1 MTEKTE
7 IYTRGT
13 VDESISQMRIA
24 IVDSTTTVGSRMPAL
39 RETAEEFQTEMLD
52 QVAKFETR
60 VQDEI
65 RGWQNEILSAEI
77 LYKSVAPD
85 NQDDIPVM
93 LKLFNLINDYGRHLY
108 EALKNY
114 DDEGIRET
122 EMTLFQPLIYE
133 VDYLEPVSGN
143 FRDVITA
150 LKVAIFSHNA
160 HPYKKEQI
168 VSLIKV
174 IERLKQNVGV
184 DDKAI
189 DEILDTLETHFN
201 ISGPFEGVDLSG

>member
-13 VDESISQMRIA
+13 VDESIRRMRIA
-24 IVDSTTTVGSRMPAL
+24 IVDSTTTISSRMPAL
-39 RETAEEFQTEMLD
+39 LETAEEFQTEMLD
-52 QVAKFETR
+52 QVAKFETC
-60 VQDEI
+60 VQDKI
-65 RGWQNEILSAEI
+65 KDRRNEILSAES
-77 LYKSVAPD
+77 LYKSIAPD
-85 NQDDIPVM
+85 NQDDVPVM
-93 LKLFNLINDYGRHLY
+93 LKLFSLINDYGRHLY

-160 HPYKKEQI
+160 SPYKKEQI

-174 IERLKQNVGV
+174 IERLKKNVGV

-201 ISGPFEGVDLSG
+201 IAGPFEGVDLSG

>member
-7 IYTRGT
+7 IYPGGT
-13 VDESISQMRIA
+13 VDESISRMRIA

-39 RETAEEFQTEMLD
+39 RETAEEFQTEILD

-85 NQDDIPVM
+85 NQDDIPVI

-143 FRDVITA
+143 FRDVIAA

-160 HPYKKEQI
+160 RPYKKEQI

-189 DEILDTLETHFN
+189 DEILDTLEAHFN
-201 ISGPFEGVDLSG
+201 IAGPFEEVDLSE

>member
-7 IYTRGT
+7 IYTRRT
-13 VDESISQMRIA
+13 VDESIRRMRIA

-39 RETAEEFQTEMLD
+39 RETTEEFQTEMLD
-52 QVAKFETR
+52 HVAKFETR

-65 RGWQNEILSAEI
+65 KDRQNEILSVES

-85 NQDDIPVM
+85 NQDDVPVM
-93 LKLFNLINDYGRHLY
+93 LKLFKLINDYGRHLY

-133 VDYLEPVSGN
+133 VDYLEPVSNN

-160 HPYKKEQI
+160 RPYKKEQI

-174 IERLKQNVGV
+174 IERLKKNVGV

-189 DEILDTLETHFN
+189 DEILDILETHFN
-201 ISGPFEGVDLSG
+201 IAGPFEVVDLSG

>member
-7 IYTRGT
+7 IYTRRT
-13 VDESISQMRIA
+13 VDESIRRMRIA

-52 QVAKFETR
+52 HVAKFETR

-65 RGWQNEILSAEI
+65 KDRQNEILSVES

-85 NQDDIPVM
+85 NQDDVPVM
-93 LKLFNLINDYGRHLY
+93 LKLFKLINDYGRHLY

-133 VDYLEPVSGN
+133 VDYLEPVSNN

-160 HPYKKEQI
+160 RPYKKEQI

-174 IERLKQNVGV
+174 IERLKKNVGV

-189 DEILDTLETHFN
+189 DEILDILETHFN
-201 ISGPFEGVDLSG
+201 IAGPFEVVDLSG